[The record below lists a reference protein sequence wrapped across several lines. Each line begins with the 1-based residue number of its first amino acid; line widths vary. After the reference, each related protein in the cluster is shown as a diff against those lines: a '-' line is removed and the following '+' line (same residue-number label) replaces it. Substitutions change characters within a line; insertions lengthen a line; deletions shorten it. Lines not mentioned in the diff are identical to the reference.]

1 MKLKVPPALLF
12 IVFVLIMRVTDQLF
26 SFEIIASPYQQM
38 VAYIVFGVGVILGL
52 LGVFEFRR
60 RSTTV
65 NPHKPENT
73 SELVTSGI
81 YQISRNPMYLGLL
94 IGLVAVAIRL
104 GNVSSMLLLP
114 VFVWYMNVFQIKPE
128 EEVMEEKFG
137 QNFIRYMNTTRRWI

>member
-38 VAYIVFGVGVILGL
+38 VAYIVFGVGVIIGL

-137 QNFIRYMNTTRRWI
+137 QNFIRYMNCTRRWI

>member
-12 IVFVLIMRVTDQLF
+12 IVFVLIMRATDQLF
-26 SFEIIASPYQQM
+26 SYEIIASPYQQM
-38 VAYIVFGVGVILGL
+38 VAYIVFGVGVIIGL

-81 YQISRNPMYLGLL
+81 YQVSRNPMYLGLL

-114 VFVWYMNVFQIKPE
+114 VFVWYMNAFQIKPE

>member
-12 IVFVLIMRVTDQLF
+12 IVFVLIMRATGQLF
-26 SFEIIASPYQQM
+26 SYEIIASPYQQM
-38 VAYIVFGVGVILGL
+38 VAYIVFGVGVIIGL

-94 IGLVAVAIRL
+94 MGLVAVAIRL

>member
-26 SFEIIASPYQQM
+26 SYEIIASPYQQM
-38 VAYIVFGVGVILGL
+38 VAYIVFGVGVIIGL

-94 IGLVAVAIRL
+94 MGLVAVAIRL